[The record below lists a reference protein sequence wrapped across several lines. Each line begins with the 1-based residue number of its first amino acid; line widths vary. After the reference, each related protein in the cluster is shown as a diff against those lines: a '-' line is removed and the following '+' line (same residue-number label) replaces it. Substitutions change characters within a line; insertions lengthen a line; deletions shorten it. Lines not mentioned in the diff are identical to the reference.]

1 MLISDHLT
9 YEVTITRQ
17 QLEEMLEKQG
27 VDEGRISDN
36 HRVKIETMN
45 YDTHKEII
53 SVEFQV
59 LQQQDG

>member
-9 YEVTITRQ
+9 YEVTINKT

-27 VDEGRISDN
+27 VDEGRILEN
-36 HRVKIETMN
+36 CRVKVKTID
-45 YDTHKEII
+45 YDPNKEILSI
-53 SVEFQV
+53 DIQV